1 MAHVSHTGD
10 GADGVTRSDGVTP
23 GPAIGVDVGGTR
35 IKAGRVD
42 ADGAVCERT
51 VVDVGSERSEAEIVA
66 RIAQV
71 VRALDPEG
79 ALPVG
84 VAAAGVIDHDAGCV
98 RESPNFPS
106 WRDFALA
113 ERVAAA
119 TGRAVWLENDA
130 NAVVYGEAIAG
141 AGRGARSLVGYTLGT
156 GVGGGLVL
164 DGRIWR
170 GQRGMAGELGH
181 VTVAPT
187 GRPCGCGNHGCLEQY
202 AGQVGIR
209 RSMRERGGHLAE
221 LSLDRDAPLRLAEL
235 ARADDVE
242 ARAVFAELGAYLGLA
257 AASLIHTLDVTVI
270 LLCGGIAAA
279 SELFVPAMQA
289 ELRARTFK
297 SMSAGVEIRVGTL
310 GANAGIVGA
319 AAVAKGCDRLR
330 AG

>member
-1 MAHVSHTGD
+1 MANVSSR
-10 GADGVTRSDGVTP
+10 GADPGGVTGLDGGAP

-42 ADGAVCERT
+42 VDGVVCERT
-51 VVDVGSERSEAEIVA
+51 VVDVGLERSEDEIVS
-66 RIAQV
+66 RIAHV

-79 ALPVG
+79 TLPIG

-98 RESPNFPS
+98 RESPNFPT
-106 WRDFALA
+106 WHDFALA

-181 VTVAPT
+181 VTVMAT

-202 AGQVGIR
+202 AGQVGLR
-209 RSMRERGGHLAE
+209 RSMHERGGHLAE
-221 LSLDRDAPLRLAEL
+221 LALNSDAPLRLAEL
-235 ARADDVE
+235 ARADDAE

-279 SELFVPAMQA
+279 ADLFVPAMEA
-289 ELRARTFK
+289 ELRERTFK

-310 GANAGIVGA
+310 GADAGIVGG
-319 AAVAKGCDRLR
+319 AAVACGCNRR
-330 AG
+330 SA